1 MQIKDIFLKDIFRPI
16 NGVVKADQMDESIV
30 WQELD
35 EYVVTK
41 ELAQRFKT
49 FLDTYLASFD
59 DSENLVLSGRI
70 GVWVS
75 GFFGS
80 GKSHFIKILSYLLDN
95 KKAFSPENKTIK
107 EAVSFFEDKIKDPMM
122 LADIKR
128 TGLNDTDVILFN
140 IDSRAD
146 ASDGRSAILSVFWNV
161 FNEMLG
167 YCVQY
172 PHIAEFERH
181 LVREGKYEAF
191 CNEFKKLAGA
201 KWTDKRDGYLLM
213 QDEIVGALTKSLNM
227 SQCSAEKWFD
237 KAEKIFSLT
246 IKEFVR
252 RIKEYLDSKSPQHRI
267 VFLVDEIGQ
276 FIGDDT
282 HLMLSLQ
289 TIVEELG
296 RVCHGRAWVIVTSQE
311 DIDAVVGDLKA
322 SKANDFSK
330 IQGRFNTRL
339 SLSSSNTDEVIQT
352 RLLSKKD
359 ISKPDLS
366 DLFRKKGDILK
377 NQLSFT
383 ADSITMKNYTDEDD
397 FTANYPFAPYHFQLL
412 QKIFESIRNAGA
424 TGLHLSRGE
433 RSMLDAFQ
441 SAAKN
446 ISSKNIG
453 SLVPL
458 FEFYPCIESFL
469 DTSVKR
475 SIDQAKE
482 NKSIKA
488 PFDIQILQTLFL
500 IRYIDIVKPNVENLV
515 TLCIDEV
522 DADRI
527 NIKQNIEESL
537 QRLEHENLINRN
549 GDLYFFQTNEERD
562 VLIEIKNVEIS
573 SSEETKLLCE
583 IIFDDVLKGKTRH
596 RYKDYGRDYQFN
608 RICDEQFYGSRGEH
622 DLAVEIIT
630 PYFDQLTVFGDG
642 KCILYSVDHSG
653 HVIIKFSET
662 KVLKELRIFLQTDK
676 YIRLKSDAAAPNTL
690 KRILSDRQEEN
701 RQRKER
707 LIALLEDM
715 ITRADYY
722 GLGRKLE
729 IKSASAVAMINEALD
744 YLVLNIFSKFSYLKK
759 LHENHQKEIKAILL
773 SDDIGHDQIRFEFE
787 KNETEDVKEIRTYID
802 LKVAGNYPVKLD
814 EMVAHFSRRPY
825 GWPEWEIVILVS
837 KLFAGGIINP
847 VVNGAKILPREAVE
861 SLTKTGQWKTVKIV
875 KSKVP
880 THQELKKAQELGKEL
895 FGKIGPDSH
904 EKLMQFLKES
914 LSGWKESLNAF
925 KPLADTGKYPGKKE
939 IDECLVLLASLL
951 EIHDSSEFIS
961 AFNKRREDIEDTSD
975 DLNNLIDFY
984 THQKPTWESLL
995 AAIDLFKPN
1004 RPDIEK
1010 NPDALKSLCRMD
1022 KIINAPGP
1030 YSMIKEVN
1038 NLISGVKAV
1047 NDALIEEN
1055 KKSTIE
1061 IIDKKIDQIK
1071 AVLNTKKSGDELKN
1085 KALYPIQNTKKNVL
1099 SYTSIPGINYQIKE
1113 AQEQVNDAV
1122 ELIEKET
1129 GEKKPE
1135 DRKKIK
1141 DINPAYY
1148 VSRPYIETAQEV
1160 DEFISKLKEEL
1171 LTAINNDKRIKI
1183 I

>member
-16 NGVVKADQMDESIV
+16 NGVVKADQMDGPVV

-41 ELAQRFKT
+41 ELDQHFRRF
-49 FLDTYLASFD
+49 LETYLASFD
-59 DSENLVLSGRI
+59 DPDDPVLSGRI

-95 KKAFSPENKTIK
+95 KKAFSPENKTRR

-128 TGLNDTDVILFN
+128 TGQNDTDVILFN

-146 ASDGRSAILSVFWNV
+146 VSEGRSAILSVFWKV

-167 YCVQY
+167 YCIQY
-172 PHIAEFERH
+172 PHIAELERH
-181 LVREGKYEAF
+181 LAGEGKYEVF

-213 QDEIVGALTKSLNM
+213 QDEIVGALAKSLDM
-227 SQCSAEKWFD
+227 SKSSSEKWFD

-246 IKEFVR
+246 IKEFVKR
-252 RIKEYLDSKSPQHRI
+252 VKEYLDSKSPRHRI

-282 HLMLSLQ
+282 HLMLNLQ

-383 ADSITMKNYTDEDD
+383 ADSTTMKNYTDEDD
-397 FTANYPFAPYHFQLL
+397 FIANYPFAPYHFQLL
-412 QKIFESIRNAGA
+412 QKIFESIRKAGA

-458 FEFYPCIESFL
+458 FEFYPCLESFL

-475 SIDQAKE
+475 SIDQARE
-482 NKSIKA
+482 NKGIKA
-488 PFDIQILQTLFL
+488 PFDIQLLQTLFL

-549 GDLYFFQTNEERD
+549 GDLYFFLTNEERD
-562 VLIEIKNVEIS
+562 VSREIKNVDIS
-573 SSEETKLLCE
+573 SAEETKLLYE

-630 PYFDQLTVFGDG
+630 PYFDQHTVFGDG
-642 KCILYSVDHSG
+642 KCILYSSDHSG
-653 HVIIKFSET
+653 HAVIKLPAT
-662 KVLKELRIFLQTDK
+662 KDLEELRIFLQTDK

-722 GLGRKLE
+722 GLGKKLE
-729 IKSASAVAMINEALD
+729 IKSASALAMINEALD

-773 SDDIGHDQIRFEFE
+773 SDDIGHDQIRFEFA
-787 KNETEDVKEIRTYID
+787 KKETEDVKEIRTYID
-802 LKVAGNYPVKLD
+802 LKVTGNYPVKLD

-837 KLFAGGIINP
+837 KLFAGGIINL
-847 VVNGAKILPREAVE
+847 VVDGAKILPREAVD

-880 THQELKKAQELGKEL
+880 AQEDLKKAQELGKEL
-895 FGKIGPDSH
+895 FGKIGPDGH

-914 LSGWKESLNAF
+914 LNAWKESLNTF

-939 IDECLVLLASLL
+939 IDGCLVLLARLL

-961 AFNKRREDIEDTSD
+961 AFNKRKEDLENASD

-984 THQKPTWESLL
+984 KHQKPTWESLL
-995 AAIDLFKPN
+995 DAIDLFKPN
-1004 RPDIEK
+1004 MSDIEK
-1010 NPDALKSLCRMD
+1010 NPDAMKRLRRMD
-1022 KIINAPGP
+1022 KIINATSP
-1030 YSMIKEVN
+1030 YSMINEVN
-1038 NLISGVKAV
+1038 NLISSVKAV
-1047 NDALIEEN
+1047 NDALIEKN
-1055 KKSTIE
+1055 RKFTIE

-1071 AVLNTKKSGDELKN
+1071 AVLNGKKAGDELKN

-1099 SYTSIPGINYQIKE
+1099 SDTSIPGINYQIKE
-1113 AQEQVNDAV
+1113 AEEQFNDAV

-1129 GEKKPE
+1129 EEKEPG
-1135 DRKKIK
+1135 DRKKIQ

-1148 VSRPYIETAQEV
+1148 VSKPYIETAEEI
-1160 DEFISKLKEEL
+1160 DEFLDKLRKEL
-1171 LTAINNDKRIKI
+1171 LTAIKNDKRIKI
-1183 I
+1183 L